1 MTACRTLPLFRTL
14 PAAAAGRVWPV
25 LFWLAVAGVGPA
37 GGPSATPVAG
47 QPTESEATAASPGGD
62 SAETGGGDT
71 GAVRWLA
78 GFARVDVTPKEPVRM
93 AGYGNRDR
101 PSEGVDHPLHVRCLA
116 IRDAA
121 PAAHAG
127 DDNGD
132 ADGENENGETLVL
145 LSAETI
151 GLPGSMTRKL
161 AATLKERHGLSRE
174 QVVFCSTHTHTGPD
188 LVSELSN
195 IFSTPMSDAEVAAG
209 ERYRAQLHEGILR
222 AVELAMQDI
231 APASLAYQVGESTF
245 AANRRVLTDG
255 IWSGFGVQPDGPVD
269 HTVPVLRIA
278 GPDGAIRGIVFNYA
292 CHCTT
297 LGGDHYR
304 IGGDWAGYA
313 ATRLESQYPHAVA
326 LSTIGCGADANPN
339 PRGQLEMAVE
349 HGEALANEVQRVVD
363 GEMRPIGE
371 SPDPRFDYA
380 ALSFELPT
388 REELRERLEGGS
400 QDDGRAQT
408 RRHAQQLLDTYEAE
422 GRLPATY
429 PVPIQAW
436 KFGDELTMVFLGGE
450 VVVDY
455 ALRLKRVLGDDELW
469 VTAYANDVL
478 GYIASERMRQEKG
491 YEYYYSGVYYG
502 LPGPWTS
509 GTEDLLV
516 QRVESLVRG
525 GGRSKPLP
533 PDAALRSLR
542 VPDGYR
548 IELVAS
554 EPVVMDPINIAF
566 GEDGRLWVVEM
577 GDYPE
582 GQNQGR
588 VKVLSDTDGDGV
600 FDEAEVFLDGLSFP
614 TGVHPWRDGVLVSA
628 APDIVFARDTDGD
641 GRADQTETLYTGFRE
656 GNPQH
661 RVNGFTYGLDHSLH
675 LASGGRLGEISSVRT
690 GETIRGSGQDVK
702 LWPDSGRLAAT
713 SGRTQCVRSRDDWG
727 RWFGNNN
734 SRPMYHFPIDDA
746 YLSRNAAVAYS
757 HNTHSLFTP
766 AVAPRVYPVTPTTE
780 RFNDLFAANRFTSAC
795 SSIVARSPSFRVGD
809 HESVFVCEPVHNL
822 VHRSV
827 LIPDGATFRA
837 ERVAAE
843 GRSEFLASEDP
854 WFRPV
859 RAAVGTDGALW
870 VVDMYR
876 EVIEHPEWIPHA
888 WQQQLDLRAG
898 ENRGRIYRICRD
910 DGGPRDTGTTG
921 ASMSCTTTVADL
933 AGVTTEELVGML
945 RSPIGPLRDM
955 AQRVLLHRNDSGLA
969 EMLRALASDAEN
981 PAARAHALTMLD
993 RLGRLD
999 RDVLL
1004 ELLREDH
1011 AGLLSVT
1018 IRLAESRIGNDPGL
1032 VERVS
1037 RWGDHPDATVAVAAA
1052 VALGES
1058 SLPAAGEG
1066 LARIASRDDL
1076 DDWLATAVSS
1086 SATEHAPAVAIALL
1100 DRAEQTEAPLSAAA
1114 MRLLAECLATVE
1126 DAGSEPIRSRMRR
1139 RVASVLG
1146 NEQVSTERRLRLASG
1161 IAAAFR
1167 GGRSLVDTAGGGFE
1181 PLRESAWRVAED
1193 ANRPV
1198 ATRCEALT
1206 LIRVVSP
1213 LEPLEREM
1221 LWGLLTAE
1229 SPVEVQRQ
1237 AIDCLF
1243 HRPDP
1248 GMVDVLAER
1257 WGSLTRSVRDHGL
1270 ARVLSH
1276 RSLTER
1282 LLDLLESGEMRV
1294 RDLPPAARQQLMQG
1308 GTQGMKARAARL
1320 INERGES
1327 RRAGPVRRYLD
1338 AFGPSVAPKGETR
1351 QDGKRLFEK
1360 HCGVCHVGDESRQ
1373 AVGPSLDNL
1382 TDRSDRA
1389 LVEAVLDP
1397 NRAVEPKYENYLV
1410 LSDDDRIYAGVI
1422 ESEVAESLTV
1432 AQADGRR
1439 VAIPRSRI
1447 VSIKATG
1454 VSFMP
1459 EGMEDAISAPELEAI
1474 IRYLQ
1479 AESR

>member
-1 MTACRTLPLFRTL
+1 M
-14 PAAAAGRVWPV
+14 
-25 LFWLAVAGVGPA
+25 
-37 GGPSATPVAG
+37 
-47 QPTESEATAASPGGD
+47 
-62 SAETGGGDT
+62 
-71 GAVRWLA
+71 
-78 GFARVDVTPKEPVRM
+78 
-93 AGYGNRDR
+93 
-101 PSEGVDHPLHVRCLA
+101 
-116 IRDAA
+116 
-121 PAAHAG
+121 
-127 DDNGD
+127 
-132 ADGENENGETLVL
+132 L
-145 LSAETI
+145 LSVETI
-151 GLPGSMTRKL
+151 GLPGSMTREL
-161 AATLKERHGLSRE
+161 AATLNERHGLSRE
-174 QVVFCSTHTHTGPD
+174 RVVFCSTHTHTGPD

-209 ERYRAQLHEGILR
+209 KRYRDQLREGILR
-222 AVELAMQDI
+222 AVDLALRDI

-245 AANRRVLTDG
+245 AVNRRVLTDG

-278 GPDGAIRGIVFNYA
+278 GPEGAVRGIVFNYA

-313 ATRLESQYPHAVA
+313 ATRLESAYPDAVA

-339 PRGQLEMAVE
+339 PRGQLEMAVA
-349 HGEALANEVQRVVD
+349 HGEAMADEVKRVVD
-363 GEMRPIGE
+363 GEMRTIRE
-371 SPDPRFDYA
+371 AADPRFDYA
-380 ALSFELPT
+380 ALPFELPT
-388 REELRERLEGGS
+388 PDELRERLEGGS
-400 QDDGRAQT
+400 QDDGRPQT
-408 RRHAQQLLDTYEAE
+408 RRHARQLLDTYEEE

-455 ALRLKRVLGDDELW
+455 ALRLKKLLGDEDLW

-491 YEYYYSGVYYG
+491 YEYFYSGIYYG
-502 LPGPWTS
+502 LPGPWAS

-516 QRVESLVRG
+516 ERIESLVRG
-525 GGRSKPLP
+525 GGRSKPLS

-542 VPDGYR
+542 VPDGYK

-554 EPVVMDPINIAF
+554 EPLVTDPINVAF

-600 FDEAEVFLDGLSFP
+600 FDKAEPFLDGLSFP

-641 GRADQTETLYTGFRE
+641 GRADETETLYTGFRE

-661 RVNGFTYGLDHSLH
+661 LVNGFTYGLDHSMH
-675 LASGGRLGEISSVRT
+675 LASGDRLGEISSVRT

-713 SGRTQCVRSRDDWG
+713 SGRTQFVRSRDDWG

-734 SRPMYHFPIDDA
+734 SRPMYHFPIDDS
-746 YLSRNAAVAYS
+746 YLGRNAAVAYS
-757 HNTHSLFTP
+757 QNTHSLFTP
-766 AVAPRVYPVTPTTE
+766 AVAPRVFPVTPAIE

-795 SSIVARSPSFRVGD
+795 SSIVARSPSFHVGD

-827 LIPDGATFRA
+827 LIPEGATFRA
-837 ERVAAE
+837 ERIAAE
-843 GRSEFLASEDP
+843 ERSEFLASEDP

-876 EVIEHPEWIPHA
+876 EVIEHPEWIPQA

-898 ENRGRIYRICRD
+898 ADRGRIYRICRE
-910 DGGPRDTGTTG
+910 GGEARDSDTAVASASCSSALPDVAG
-921 ASMSCTTTVADL
+921 AA
-933 AGVTTEELVGML
+933 TEELVGML
-945 RSPIGPLRDM
+945 RSPVGPVRDM
-955 AQRVLLHRNDSGLA
+955 AQRVLLHRDAPGLA
-969 EMLRALASDAEN
+969 ELLRELASDVEI
-981 PAARAHALTMLD
+981 PAARAHSLSMLD
-993 RLGRLD
+993 HLGELD
-999 RDVLL
+999 REVLL
-1004 ELLREDH
+1004 AALRSDH
-1011 AGLLSVT
+1011 AGLLGVA
-1018 IRLAESRIGNDPGL
+1018 IRVAESRIGDDPEL
-1032 VERVS
+1032 VARVA
-1037 RWGDHPDATVAVAAA
+1037 RLGQHPDATVAVAAA

-1058 SLPAAGEG
+1058 SSPAAGEG
-1066 LARIASRDDL
+1066 LGRIASRDDL
-1076 DDWLATAVSS
+1076 DGWLATAVSS
-1086 SATEHAPAVAIALL
+1086 SSAVHAPAVATALL
-1100 DRAEQTEAPLSAAA
+1100 ERVEGSEAPVSETA
-1114 MRLLAECLATVE
+1114 MRLLAECFGTIDE
-1126 DAGSEPIRSRMRR
+1126 AGVKGASGTGIGSLKAWPDLQR
-1139 RVASVLG
+1139 RVAAVLG
-1146 NEQVSTERRLRLASG
+1146 NEQLSPERRLRLASG
-1161 IAAAFR
+1161 IATAFR
-1167 GGRSLVDTAGGGFE
+1167 GGRSLVDAAGDAFE

-1193 ANRPV
+1193 SQRPV
-1198 ATRCEALT
+1198 STRCEALT
-1206 LIRVVSP
+1206 LIRVASS
-1213 LEPLEREM
+1213 LDRSEREM

-1229 SPVEVQRQ
+1229 SPPEVQRQ

-1248 GMVDVLAER
+1248 GTVDALAER
-1257 WGSLTRSVRDHGL
+1257 WQSLTRSVRDHGL

-1276 RSLTER
+1276 RSLSER

-1320 INERGES
+1320 IGERGES
-1327 RRAGPVRRYLD
+1327 QRAGLVRRYLD
-1338 AFGPSVAPKGETR
+1338 AFGASDSSTGETHGE
-1351 QDGKRLFEK
+1351 GKRLFEK
-1360 HCGVCHVGDESRQ
+1360 HCGVCHVGDESKQ
-1373 AVGPSLDNL
+1373 AVGPSLENL

-1410 LSDDDRIYAGVI
+1410 LTDDDRIYAGVI

-1447 VSIKATG
+1447 DSIKATG
-1454 VSFMP
+1454 TSLMP
-1459 EGMEDAISAPELEAI
+1459 EGMEDAISSTELEKI
-1474 IRYLQ
+1474 VRYLQ
-1479 AESR
+1479 AGPR